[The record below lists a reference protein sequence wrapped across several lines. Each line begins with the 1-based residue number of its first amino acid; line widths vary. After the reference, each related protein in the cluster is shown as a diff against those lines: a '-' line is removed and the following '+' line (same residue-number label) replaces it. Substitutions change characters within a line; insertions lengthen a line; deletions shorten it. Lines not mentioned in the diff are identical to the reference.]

1 MAAPANAQNNGQGQI
16 PIVRRGRPRLIL
28 NVPPPPP
35 LPLQQ
40 PAGPQMNAPPL
51 LPVVNQLQHNEQAAH
66 ANQLV
71 QLQ

>member
-1 MAAPANAQNNGQGQI
+1 VAAPANAQNIGQGQI

-35 LPLQQ
+35 LLQQ

-51 LPVVNQLQHNEQAAH
+51 LPIVNQLQHNEQAAH